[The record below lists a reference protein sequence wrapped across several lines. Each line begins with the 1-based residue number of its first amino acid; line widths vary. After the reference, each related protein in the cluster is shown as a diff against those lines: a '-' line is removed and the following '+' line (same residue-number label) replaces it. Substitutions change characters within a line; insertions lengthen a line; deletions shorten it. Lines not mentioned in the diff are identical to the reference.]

1 MTREFYYAP
10 FCTGACALFA
20 AKGWT
25 FLAPKIGD
33 ALTQFIK
40 PIASNA
46 QSGGPQPFER
56 FVASKK
62 EEDPSQNPSQ
72 DQAKDQETLPDNV
85 VPLRSN
91 SSPQNQALTE
101 KTDFVS
107 RLNQLSSS
115 LPLLG
120 LLVSLKDSRK
130 LFLGIGRRLYARMRK
145 DQDKRRNRKG
155 IILDTKA

>member
-1 MTREFYYAP
+1 MTREFHYAP
-10 FCTGACALFA
+10 ICTGVYALFA
-20 AKGWT
+20 VKGWT
-25 FLAPKIGD
+25 SLAPKISD

-40 PIASNA
+40 PIASNT

-62 EEDPSQNPSQ
+62 EEQASQNPSEHQ
-72 DQAKDQETLPDNV
+72 QSMPDNV
-85 VPLRSN
+85 IPLRSN
-91 SSPQNQALTE
+91 DRPQTQALVE
-101 KTDFVS
+101 KADLVS
-107 RLNQLSSS
+107 RLNQLSST

-130 LFLGIGRRLYARMRK
+130 LLLGIGRRLYARMRK
-145 DQDKRRNRKG
+145 DQEKRRNRKG